1 MSVLTLNCGSSSVK
15 YSLYQPESSAFA
27 CRGIVERVG
36 QDGSVLKHRQ
46 GGAET
51 RTERPCSDHAAA
63 VAWVIET
70 LTQGGNALLQNTSAL
85 RAVGHRVVHGGERFA
100 RSARITPE
108 MLAVVEELSSLAP
121 LHNPPNLAGIRA
133 ALSLLP
139 GVPQVAVF
147 DTAFHQSLPP
157 EAYVYPLPYEW
168 YQRWHIRRYGFHGTS
183 HLYVAHRAAALL
195 GRPLSSLRLVTLHIG
210 NGASAAA
217 VMAGESVDTTMG
229 FTPLEGLV
237 MGTRCGSVDP
247 AVPLYV
253 MEREKISAQA
263 MDQILNKKSGLLGI
277 TGQFSDRRDI
287 EKAAAAGDERCRLA
301 QEIEIRT
308 LKKCIGA
315 FAAVMEG
322 LDAVVFTAGVGENA
336 PAIRER
342 VLAGLEFLGL
352 EIDRARNAEAVGG
365 EYEAD
370 ISREDSL
377 VKALVI
383 PTNEELVIAEDTLA
397 IIEDRF
403 DRQDFAYSFS

>member
-15 YSLYQPESSAFA
+15 YSLYQPESASFL
-27 CRGIVERVG
+27 CRGIVERVAQEG
-36 QDGSVLKHRQ
+36 AVLKHRQ
-46 GGAET
+46 GGQESRA
-51 RTERPCSDHAAA
+51 ERPCPDHGAA
-63 VAWVIET
+63 VAWVLEV
-70 LTQGGNALLQNTSAL
+70 LTQGTGAALADLSAL

-100 RSARITPE
+100 RSARISPE
-108 MLAVVEELSSLAP
+108 MLAAVEELSSLAP

-157 EAYVYPLPYEW
+157 EAYVYPLPYDW
-168 YQRWHIRRYGFHGTS
+168 YQRLHIRRYGFHGTS

-195 GRPLSSLRLVTLHIG
+195 ARPLSSLRLVTLHIG

-217 VMAGESVDTTMG
+217 VQAGESVDTTMG

-237 MGTRCGSVDP
+237 MGTRCGSIDP

-253 MEREKISAQA
+253 MEREKLSPEA
-263 MDQILNKKSGLLGI
+263 MDRILNKNSGLLGI

-301 QEIEIRT
+301 LDIEIHN
-308 LKKCIGA
+308 LKKTIGA
-315 FAAVMEG
+315 YAAIMEG

-342 VLAGLEFLGL
+342 VLRGLEFLGL

-365 EYEAD
+365 EFEAD

-397 IIEDRF
+397 IIEERF
-403 DRQDFAYSFS
+403 DRQDFKYSFS